1 MGAGGITA
9 TTESSGYRTP
19 DSEAHTRRSI
29 IGSVLTQILRS
40 CQIGLSTWWS
50 GFVLQRTEPNA
61 FDNDRRT
68 DRCPV

>member
-40 CQIGLSTWWS
+40 CQIGLST
-50 GFVLQRTEPNA
+50 
-61 FDNDRRT
+61 
-68 DRCPV
+68 